1 MPNERQELLAQLF
14 VMLTAK
20 LEDAHHLAVAGQIMG
35 TRPGRLLFLARQLR
49 EAALDL
55 VALAEV
61 IIVLTDR
68 PPN

>member
-20 LEDAHHLAVAGQIMG
+20 LEDAHPLAVAGQVSGI
-35 TRPGRLLFLARQLR
+35 RAGRLLSLARQLR

-55 VALAEV
+55 VALTEV